1 MARPS
6 VVNRQ
11 LSAVPI
17 NKNQF
22 LTNMKNFLKI
32 GGLFIALFCLVNVA
46 QAQKFG
52 YVNSAAI
59 LAEMPDVKQADANLE
74 ALQKQ
79 LQKKG
84 QQMVQTLQTNYQAIQ
99 AKIEARELSPIQQEQ
114 EGQKLQAEQ
123 EKIAKFE
130 QDMVTQIS
138 QKRESLLSPILERV
152 NNAIADVAKENSMQF
167 IFDSSSGVLLYADEA
182 QDMSTK
188 VKAKLGI

>member
-1 MARPS
+1 
-6 VVNRQ
+6 
-11 LSAVPI
+11 
-17 NKNQF
+17 
-22 LTNMKNFLKI
+22 MKNFIKI
-32 GGLFIALFCLVNVA
+32 GGLFIALFCMVSMA

-84 QQMVQTLQTNYQAIQ
+84 QQMVQTLQTNYQAVQ
-99 AKIEARELSPIQQEQ
+99 ERVAKGELAPKQQEE
-114 EGQKLQAEQ
+114 EGAKLQAEQ

-138 QKRESLLSPILERV
+138 QKRETLLSPILERV
-152 NNAIADVAKENSMQF
+152 NTAIADVAKENGMQF

-182 QDMSTK
+182 QDVGAM